1 MAGRGAVYKDGETE
15 IISEINVTPL
25 VDVVLVLLVIFM
37 ITAPILAAR
46 GILVNAPS
54 TVSGD
59 QVPAALQ
66 IALRRQPNNAVQVFV
81 DGAEQANYD
90 AVRLALSRARE
101 RDPEIKAV
109 IAADI
114 EIPYG
119 EVMKAI
125 DEIKRAGIQKFAL
138 GSKRP
143 QERPRAQERDD
154 D

>member
-1 MAGRGAVYKDGETE
+1 MAGRSTVYQDGDAE
-15 IISEINVTPL
+15 IIADINVTPL

-59 QVPAALQ
+59 QVTTPLQ
-66 IALRRQPNNAVQVFV
+66 VALRLQPDRAVQIFV
-81 DGAEQANYD
+81 NGVEQASFD
-90 AVRLALSRARE
+90 AARRE
-101 RDPEIKAV
+101 LEEARQKDPDIKAI

-125 DEIKRAGIQKFAL
+125 DQIKRAGIQKFAL
-138 GSKRP
+138 ASKRP
-143 QERPRAQERDD
+143 QGEDLD
-154 D
+154 

>member
-1 MAGRGAVYKDGETE
+1 MASRSSVYRDSDAE

-59 QVPAALQ
+59 QVSTPLQ
-66 IALRRQPNNAVQVFV
+66 IALRRQPNAAVEIFV
-81 DGAEQANYD
+81 NGAQQASYD
-90 AVRLALSRARE
+90 AARRE
-101 RDPEIKAV
+101 LEKAKKRDGDIKAI

-125 DEIKRAGIQKFAL
+125 DQVKRAGIQKFAL
-138 GSKRP
+138 ASKRP
-143 QERPRAQERDD
+143 QGNDVD
-154 D
+154 

>member
-1 MAGRGAVYKDGETE
+1 MAGSSSVYKDGEAE

-46 GILVNAPS
+46 GILVNAPT

-59 QVPAALQ
+59 RVTAPLQ
-66 IALRRQPNNAVQVFV
+66 IALRLRPDRSTQIFV
-81 DGAEQANYD
+81 DGTEQASFD
-90 AVRLALSRARE
+90 AARATLERARQA
-101 RDPEIKAV
+101 DPELKAV

-114 EIPYG
+114 EISYG

-125 DEIKRAGIQKFAL
+125 DQIKRAGIQKFAL
-138 GSKRP
+138 ASKRP
-143 QERPRAQERDD
+143 QEDD
-154 D
+154 GD

>member
-1 MAGRGAVYKDGETE
+1 MAGSSTVYKDGDAE

-59 QVPAALQ
+59 QVTTPLQ
-66 IALRRQPNNAVQVFV
+66 IALRRQPQGAVQIYVN
-81 DGAEQANYD
+81 GREQPSYD
-90 AVRLALSRARE
+90 AARLELERARHG
-101 RDPEIKAV
+101 DPEIKAV
-109 IAADI
+109 IAADT
-114 EIPYG
+114 EISYG

-125 DEIKRAGIQKFAL
+125 DQVKRAGIQKFAL
-138 GSKRP
+138 ASKRP
-143 QERPRAQERDD
+143 ENDPN
-154 D
+154 

>member
-1 MAGRGAVYKDGETE
+1 MAGGRSAVYRDGEAE

-59 QVPAALQ
+59 QVTTPLQ
-66 IALRRQPNNAVQVFV
+66 VALRRRPDGTVQIFVNGVEQPGF
-81 DGAEQANYD
+81 GAA
-90 AVRLALSRARE
+90 RLELERARQ
-101 RDPEIKAV
+101 RDADIKAV
-109 IAADI
+109 IAADT

-125 DEIKRAGIQKFAL
+125 DEVKRAGIQKFAL
-138 GSKRP
+138 ASKRP
-143 QERPRAQERDD
+143 RGNDAD
-154 D
+154 

>member
-1 MAGRGAVYKDGETE
+1 MGMATGGGGGLNSD
-15 IISEINVTPL
+15 INVTPL

-59 QVPAALQ
+59 QVTTPLQ
-66 IALRRQPNNAVQVFV
+66 IALRRLPQGAVEIYVNGKVQPS
-81 DGAEQANYD
+81 YD
-90 AVRLALSRARE
+90 AARAELERARQ

-109 IAADI
+109 IAADT
-114 EIPYG
+114 EISNP

-125 DEIKRAGIQKFAL
+125 DQVKRAGIQKFAL
-138 GSKRP
+138 ASKRP
-143 QERPRAQERDD
+143 QENDRN
-154 D
+154 

>member
-1 MAGRGAVYKDGETE
+1 MAGAGTIYKDGDAE

-46 GILVNAPS
+46 GILVNAPT

-59 QVPAALQ
+59 QVSTPLQ
-66 IALRRQPNNAVQVFV
+66 IALRRDPSQRIQIYVN
-81 DGAEQANYD
+81 GSEQASFD
-90 AVRLALSRARE
+90 AARLELERARR
-101 RDPEIKAV
+101 RDPDIKAV
-109 IAADI
+109 IAADT

-125 DEIKRAGIQKFAL
+125 DQVKRAGIQKFAL
-138 GSKRP
+138 ASKRP
-143 QERPRAQERDD
+143 QGDD
-154 D
+154 VD

>member
-1 MAGRGAVYKDGETE
+1 MAGSSTVYKDGDAE

-59 QVPAALQ
+59 QVTTPLQ
-66 IALRRQPNNAVQVFV
+66 IALRKQPQSGAVQIYVN
-81 DGAEQANYD
+81 GREQPSYD
-90 AVRLALSRARE
+90 AARLELERARHG
-101 RDPEIKAV
+101 DPEIKAV
-109 IAADI
+109 IAADT
-114 EIPYG
+114 EISYG

-125 DEIKRAGIQKFAL
+125 DQVKRAGIQKFAL
-138 GSKRP
+138 ASKRP
-143 QERPRAQERDD
+143 ENDAN
-154 D
+154 

>member
-1 MAGRGAVYKDGETE
+1 MAGGSTIYKDGEAE

-46 GILVNAPS
+46 GILVNAPT

-59 QVPAALQ
+59 QVSTPLQ
-66 IALRRQPNNAVQVFV
+66 VALRRMPDQSVQIYVN
-81 DGAEQANYD
+81 GALQASYD
-90 AVRLALSRARE
+90 AARLELERARQG
-101 RDPEIKAV
+101 DPEIKAV

-125 DEIKRAGIQKFAL
+125 DQIKRAGIQKFAL
-138 GSKRP
+138 ASKRP
-143 QERPRAQERDD
+143 QGADAR
-154 D
+154 